1 MKEINPLK
9 VGDIVD
15 DLICDGKVKRKNN
28 TYKYV
33 MRCKKC
39 GRVKEMLSSTIRRHS
54 GTTHKACGK
63 GIKTKEPIF
72 YLRWQAMRTRT
83 TNKNYW
89 GAKYYSQKGINSDEF
104 ANFIDFYDKMYL
116 SFKQLTDKIG
126 AENTSLE
133 RIDNNESYTSENCIW
148 VDKHSQPQ
156 NNSRIVKFKAIF
168 PDGHYEIC
176 KNVREFA
183 RVHNLDNSTI
193 FDCLS
198 ENRSTTNHKGY
209 KFVRL

>member
-9 VGDIVD
+9 IGDIIE
-15 DLICDGKVKRKNN
+15 DLICEGKVKRKNN
-28 TYKYV
+28 TYKYI

-39 GRVKEMLSSTIRRHS
+39 GRVKEMLSSTIRKHS

-63 GIKTKEPIF
+63 GIKTKDP
-72 YLRWQAMRTRT
+72 
-83 TNKNYW
+83 
-89 GAKYYSQKGINSDEF
+89 INSDEF
-104 ANFIDFYDKMYL
+104 ANFIDFYDKMYP
-116 SFKQLTDKIG
+116 SFKQLADKIG

-148 VDKHSQPQ
+148 IDKHSQPQ
-156 NNSRIVKFKAIF
+156 NNSRIVKFKTIF